1 MFFRYRSAANRVGTA
16 SFGRLEPGRMLSEVR
31 AAATISTHLSCLADI
46 ASSRQAR
53 MTQSRKGVCEDR
65 GLIGTQEFH
74 RKIRGSRAVVCV
86 CALLVYLALTC
97 GGCQSPLPPL
107 PYPPGPHTAV
117 RLSPGD
123 VIKVSYAD
131 ETVPDQTQKIRRDGK
146 VSLPLI
152 GEVTA
157 AGKRVIDF
165 QNQLINRYE
174 SHLDNAEVL
183 VTLEN
188 GTANV
193 IVSGF
198 ANKPGTYPF
207 DRPTT
212 VYQAVM
218 EAGGVSDYGSP
229 SNVHLTR
236 IINGEQRTETV
247 NLRPAIRG
255 TPIKPKYVQDGDV
268 IYISRSLF

>member
-1 MFFRYRSAANRVGTA
+1 MTQNRGQTWGDRQLQGTDTVYRK
-16 SFGRLEPGRMLSEVR
+16 R
-31 AAATISTHLSCLADI
+31 ALRSSSCLFA
-46 ASSRQAR
+46 
-53 MTQSRKGVCEDR
+53 
-65 GLIGTQEFH
+65 F
-74 RKIRGSRAVVCV
+74 
-86 CALLVYLALTC
+86 LVFAALAL

-107 PYPPGPHTAV
+107 PNPPGPKTPV

-131 ETVPDQTQKIRRDGK
+131 ESVPDQTQKIRRDGK

-157 AGKRVIDF
+157 AGKKVIDF
-165 QNQLINRYE
+165 QHELVRRYE
-174 SHLDNAEVL
+174 GELENNEVL

-188 GTANV
+188 GAATV

-198 ANKPGTYPF
+198 ANKPSAYTF

-218 EAGGVSDYGSP
+218 QAGGVSDYGSA
-229 SNVHLTR
+229 SNIYLTR
-236 IINGEQRTETV
+236 IINGEQRSETV
-247 NLRPAIRG
+247 NLRPTIRG
-255 TPIKPKYVQDGDV
+255 ESTNPTYLEDGDV
-268 IYISRSLF
+268 

>member
-1 MFFRYRSAANRVGTA
+1 MCGNRRLQGTDTAYRKRA
-16 SFGRLEPGRMLSEVR
+16 SSPS
-31 AAATISTHLSCLADI
+31 SCLFAFLVF
-46 ASSRQAR
+46 A
-53 MTQSRKGVCEDR
+53 
-65 GLIGTQEFH
+65 
-74 RKIRGSRAVVCV
+74 
-86 CALLVYLALTC
+86 ALAC
-97 GGCQSPLPPL
+97 GGCQSSLPPL
-107 PYPPGPHTAV
+107 PNPPGPKTAV

-123 VIKVSYAD
+123 VIKASYAD
-131 ETVPDQTQKIRRDGK
+131 ETILDQTQKIRRDGK

-165 QNQLINRYE
+165 QHELVRRYE
-174 SHLDNAEVL
+174 GQLDNSEVL

-212 VYQAVM
+212 VYQAIM
-218 EAGGVSDYGSP
+218 QAGGVSDYGSA
-229 SNVHLTR
+229 SNIHLTR
-236 IINGEQRTETV
+236 IINGEQRSETV
-247 NLRPAIRG
+247 NLRPAIHGQPVR
-255 TPIKPKYVQDGDV
+255 PEYVQDGDV
-268 IYISRSLF
+268 IYIGRSLF

>member
-1 MFFRYRSAANRVGTA
+1 MWGDRQLPGTDTACRKRALRS
-16 SFGRLEPGRMLSEVR
+16 S
-31 AAATISTHLSCLADI
+31 SCLFA
-46 ASSRQAR
+46 
-53 MTQSRKGVCEDR
+53 
-65 GLIGTQEFH
+65 F
-74 RKIRGSRAVVCV
+74 
-86 CALLVYLALTC
+86 LVFAALTC
-97 GGCQSPLPPL
+97 GGCQTSQPPL
-107 PYPPGPHTAV
+107 PNQPGPKTAV

-123 VIKVSYAD
+123 TIKVSYAD
-131 ETVPDQTQKIRRDGK
+131 ETIPDQVQKIRGDGK

-157 AGKRVIDF
+157 AGKRIIDF
-165 QNQLINRYE
+165 QNGLVSLYE
-174 SHLDNAEVL
+174 PHLENSEVM

-188 GTANV
+188 GLASV

-198 ANKPGTYPF
+198 ANKPGKFSF

-212 VYQAVM
+212 VFQAIM

-236 IINGEQRTETV
+236 TINGEQRTEII
-247 NLRPAIRG
+247 NLRPTIHGKPTR
-255 TPIKPKYVQDGDV
+255 PKYVQDGDV

>member
-1 MFFRYRSAANRVGTA
+1 
-16 SFGRLEPGRMLSEVR
+16 
-31 AAATISTHLSCLADI
+31 
-46 ASSRQAR
+46 
-53 MTQSRKGVCEDR
+53 MTQSRKDVCEDR
-65 GLIGTQEFH
+65 GLPRTEPVCQNT
-74 RKIRGSRAVVCV
+74 RGSQVVFGV
-86 CALLVYLALTC
+86 YAFLVFLALAC

-107 PYPPGPHTAV
+107 PNPPGPRTAV

-131 ETVPDQTQKIRRDGK
+131 ESIPDQTQKIRRDGK

-165 QNQLINRYE
+165 QHEVASRYE
-174 SHLDNAEVL
+174 GKLENNEVL

-188 GTANV
+188 GAATV

-198 ANKPGTYPF
+198 ANKPGGITF

-212 VYQAVM
+212 VYQAIM
-218 EAGGVSDYGSP
+218 LAGGVSDYGSA
-229 SNVHLTR
+229 SSVHLTR
-236 IINGEQRTETV
+236 IIDGVQLTETI
-247 NLRPAIRG
+247 NLRPTIHG
-255 TPIKPKYVQDGDV
+255 KPTEPKYVQDGDV
-268 IYISRSLF
+268 IYIARSWF

>member
-1 MFFRYRSAANRVGTA
+1 LTD
-16 SFGRLEPGRMLSEVR
+16 
-31 AAATISTHLSCLADI
+31 T
-46 ASSRQAR
+46 QA
-53 MTQSRKGVCEDR
+53 V
-65 GLIGTQEFH
+65 H
-74 RKIRGSRAVVCV
+74 RNIRDSRAVFCV
-86 CALLVYLALTC
+86 CAFLVFAALAC

-107 PYPPGPHTAV
+107 ANPLGPKTAV

-157 AGKRVIDF
+157 SGKRVIDF
-165 QNQLINRYE
+165 QYELVSRYNGK
-174 SHLDNAEVL
+174 LDNNEVL

-188 GTANV
+188 GTATV

-198 ANKPGTYPF
+198 ANKPGPVVF

-212 VYQAVM
+212 VYRAIM
-218 EAGGVSDYGSP
+218 EAGGVSDYGSA

-236 IINGEQRTETV
+236 LINGVQRTETI
-247 NLRPAIRG
+247 NLRPAIHG
-255 TPIKPKYVQDGDV
+255 QPIKPEYVQDGDV
-268 IYISRSLF
+268 IYIARSWF

>member
-1 MFFRYRSAANRVGTA
+1 MWGNRQLQGTDIAYGKRA
-16 SFGRLEPGRMLSEVR
+16 SSPS
-31 AAATISTHLSCLADI
+31 SCLLA
-46 ASSRQAR
+46 
-53 MTQSRKGVCEDR
+53 
-65 GLIGTQEFH
+65 F
-74 RKIRGSRAVVCV
+74 
-86 CALLVYLALTC
+86 LVFAALTC

-107 PYPPGPHTAV
+107 PNPPGPHTAV

-123 VIKVSYAD
+123 VIKASYAD
-131 ETVPDQTQKIRRDGK
+131 ETIPDQTQKIRRDGK

-165 QNQLINRYE
+165 QHELVRRYE
-174 SHLDNAEVL
+174 GQLENNEVL

-188 GTANV
+188 GTATV
-193 IVSGF
+193 TVSGF
-198 ANKPGTYPF
+198 ANKPGVYPF

-218 EAGGVSDYGSP
+218 QAGGVSDYGSA
-229 SNVHLTR
+229 SNIHLTR
-236 IINGEQRTETV
+236 IINGVQRSETV
-247 NLRPAIRG
+247 NLRPTIRG
-255 TPIKPKYVQDGDV
+255 EPTKPTYVEDGDV

>member
-1 MFFRYRSAANRVGTA
+1 MMQNRKYRWDDRQLLGTDTTYCTRA
-16 SFGRLEPGRMLSEVR
+16 LS
-31 AAATISTHLSCLADI
+31 SSSCLFAFLVF
-46 ASSRQAR
+46 A
-53 MTQSRKGVCEDR
+53 
-65 GLIGTQEFH
+65 
-74 RKIRGSRAVVCV
+74 
-86 CALLVYLALTC
+86 ALAC

-107 PYPPGPHTAV
+107 PNPPGPKTAV

-123 VIKVSYAD
+123 VVKVSYAD
-131 ETVPDQTQKIRRDGK
+131 ETIPDQTQKIRRDGK

-165 QNQLINRYE
+165 QHELVRRYE
-174 SHLDNAEVL
+174 GQLENSEVL

-188 GTANV
+188 GSATV

-198 ANKPGTYPF
+198 ANKPGRVVF

-212 VYQAVM
+212 VYQAIM
-218 EAGGVSDYGSP
+218 QAGGVSDYGSL
-229 SNVHLTR
+229 SNIHLTR
-236 IINGEQRTETV
+236 IIGGVQRTETI
-247 NLRPAIRG
+247 NLRSSIRG
-255 TPIKPKYVQDGDV
+255 QPTQPEYVQDGDV